1 MVQSPTVVREVDWAQ
16 KAWPLDLMYIDIDQI
31 ASQDELTF
39 PKVLKYVIY
48 ISLQCRVIYIAVN
61 MKKIMETEH
70 LTLQLIWNQD
80 VFLVD
85 NELNDSVE
93 NKVPL

>member
-1 MVQSPTVVREVDWAQ
+1 
-16 KAWPLDLMYIDIDQI
+16 
-31 ASQDELTF
+31 
-39 PKVLKYVIY
+39 
-48 ISLQCRVIYIAVN
+48 

-93 NKVPL
+93 NKVTQIYRFKCEHHTEDDHFGR

>member
-1 MVQSPTVVREVDWAQ
+1 
-16 KAWPLDLMYIDIDQI
+16 
-31 ASQDELTF
+31 
-39 PKVLKYVIY
+39 
-48 ISLQCRVIYIAVN
+48 

-85 NELNDSVE
+85 NELNDSVTQIYRFTCE
-93 NKVPL
+93 HHIEDDHHHHDR